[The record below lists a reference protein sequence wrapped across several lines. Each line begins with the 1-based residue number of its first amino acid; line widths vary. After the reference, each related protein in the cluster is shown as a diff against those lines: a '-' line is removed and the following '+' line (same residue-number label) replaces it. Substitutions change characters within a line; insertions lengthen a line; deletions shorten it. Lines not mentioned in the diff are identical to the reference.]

1 MAARSRLPISLTAAT
16 TRAVPASGGR
26 RPPLL
31 ETGQLVTTPDTRLEF
46 RIGRMIGA
54 GGFGEV
60 YLARRVGRSATVPG
74 VVCIKASAHID
85 GWLREA
91 YFGQLLD
98 DHPRAIR
105 VFDAFPLARRDGSF
119 VYCLVLD
126 APVTAISAHSWS
138 EVNAGRNPPCGA
150 RWRESSRC
158 SGSCTAA
165 SCCTATSRRST
176 SSSVRAHASSS
187 ATSASSGSR
196 AIAAGSPRGR

>member
-1 MAARSRLPISLTAAT
+1 MTA
-16 TRAVPASGGR
+16 
-26 RPPLL
+26 
-31 ETGQLVTTPDTRLEF
+31 PDTRLEF

-105 VFDAFPLARRDGSF
+105 VFDAFPVARRDGSF
-119 VYCLVLD
+119 LYCLVLEYARHGD
-126 APVTAISAHSWS
+126 PSSFLERGERWTEPAVRREMAGVLEVLGKLHRGQLLHRDLTPVNVFVCDGRRLKLGDFGIVRQQSDRRGRHRADHERADRA
-138 EVNAGRNPPCGA
+138 ERNPRRRRAQMAGAGRRVSGGQLLG
-150 RWRESSRC
+150 C
-158 SGSCTAA
+158 S
-165 SCCTATSRRST
+165 
-176 SSSVRAHASSS
+176 
-187 ATSASSGSR
+187 
-196 AIAAGSPRGR
+196 